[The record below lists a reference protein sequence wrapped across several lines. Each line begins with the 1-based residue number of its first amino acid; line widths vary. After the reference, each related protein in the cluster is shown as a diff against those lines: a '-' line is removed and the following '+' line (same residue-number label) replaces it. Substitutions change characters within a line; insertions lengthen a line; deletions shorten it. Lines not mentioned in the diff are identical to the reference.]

1 MLCNAQAVE
10 RRESIMQDKQNR
22 RIDYIRISVTD
33 HCNLRC
39 CYCMPESTKDFLSQ
53 TQLMT
58 CEEIVTITK
67 LMARNGIRKVKLTG
81 GEPLLREDLADIVR
95 ALRSIPQIEQ
105 VTLTTNG
112 VLLKEKMKELA
123 EAGIGSINISLDT
136 RDPESFHKITKR
148 DQYQKVWEGICEA
161 LRYPGIALKIN
172 TVPIDSSKENIL
184 KMAELARDHKLAV
197 RFIEMMPIGYGV
209 NYQLYHEEQIKHIL
223 EEAFGKLLL
232 MPRSIGNGPAKYFE
246 LEGFAGMIGFISAVS
261 HKFCSD
267 CNRIRLTSEGILKTC
282 LQYEGRL
289 NLKELLRQGTSEEQL
304 EQLILAE
311 IDRKPCGHHFFEEV
325 TDKDEKKYLGA
336 IGG

>member
-1 MLCNAQAVE
+1 
-10 RRESIMQDKQNR
+10 MQDKQNR

-67 LMARNGIRKVKLTG
+67 LMARNGIKKVKLTG

-123 EAGIGSINISLDT
+123 DAGIGSINISLDT
-136 RDPESFHKITKR
+136 RDPESFHRITKR
-148 DQYQKVWEGICEA
+148 DRYPQVWEGICEA
-161 LRYPGIALKIN
+161 LRYPEIALKIN
-172 TVPIDSSKENIL
+172 TVPIDSSEENIL

-223 EEAFGKLLL
+223 EEAFGKLLPL
-232 MPRSIGNGPAKYFE
+232 PRSVGNGPARYFE
-246 LEGFAGMIGFISAVS
+246 LEGFAGKIGFISAVS

-282 LQYEGRL
+282 LQYEGIL
-289 NLKELLRQGTSEEQL
+289 NLKELLRQGTSEERL
-304 EQLILAE
+304 EQLIIAE
-311 IDRKPCGHHFFEEV
+311 IDRKPCGHHFLEEV
-325 TDKDEKKYLGA
+325 TDKDEKKFLGA